1 MNISELALRRPVLAT
16 VMNLLII
23 LFGAVGYTFLAV
35 REYPAVD
42 PPIINVRTSYAGAN
56 SDIIESQITE
66 PLEKSING
74 IQGIRNISSS
84 SSVGSSNITVEFNLD
99 ADLEAAANDV
109 RDKVSQ
115 AIRSLPQDLD
125 APPVVSKSDVGG
137 DFIILLAV
145 QSESK
150 SLLELSDYTENVLQ
164 QRFQTIPEV
173 SAVNIFGQ
181 KRPSM
186 RIWFDPN
193 KLNAYN
199 VTFSDVRN
207 VLNRENVEIPSGKI
221 YGDKTEMVIRAIGRL
236 STEKDFS
243 DLISREDANGIVRL
257 SDVAKV
263 EIGPENE
270 EFSWRLNGV
279 NAVGIAIIPQPG
291 ANYIK
296 IADEFYKRLS
306 VPKTVFQ
313 NKREKEKS
321 QQEEQKF
328 KEECT
333 FKPQIDKKKEASVE
347 REQVSTRLFKLAEQL
362 KEKREKLK
370 REQHEAQLNSCT
382 FTPNIDETSKQL
394 MLKYGNTP
402 LYNRVNIC

>member
-207 VLNRENVEIPSGKI
+207 VLNRENVEIP
-221 YGDKTEMVIRAIGRL
+221 
-236 STEKDFS
+236 
-243 DLISREDANGIVRL
+243 
-257 SDVAKV
+257 
-263 EIGPENE
+263 
-270 EFSWRLNGV
+270 
-279 NAVGIAIIPQPG
+279 
-291 ANYIK
+291 
-296 IADEFYKRLS
+296 
-306 VPKTVFQ
+306 
-313 NKREKEKS
+313 
-321 QQEEQKF
+321 
-328 KEECT
+328 
-333 FKPQIDKKKEASVE
+333 
-347 REQVSTRLFKLAEQL
+347 
-362 KEKREKLK
+362 
-370 REQHEAQLNSCT
+370 
-382 FTPNIDETSKQL
+382 
-394 MLKYGNTP
+394 
-402 LYNRVNIC
+402 